1 MATKVYGIS
10 GKTTVEI
17 NIPVGRALLPLVFEN
32 GSLDRKT
39 YKPAT
44 YSTNKKA
51 IQDMIEGSPLF
62 GKTIKLYKVYG
73 SEEPAAKVVA
83 KVAAPAAPRRP
94 KPAPGKPKPA
104 PAPAEP
110 ENEDKNEDKKEEAAA
125 DPSDAVTTREE
136 ALVYLKKNGAKATD
150 LIDDDAMKAYMAKSG
165 ITFKNFTV

>member
-17 NIPVGRALLPLVFEN
+17 NIPVGRALLSLTFEN

-73 SEEPAAKVVA
+73 NDETEA
-83 KVAAPAAPRRP
+83 KVAAPAP
-94 KPAPGKPKPA
+94 KPAVPKKVKPA
-104 PAPAEP
+104 PARPEP
-110 ENEDKNEDKKEEAAA
+110 VNEANKEWEDAD
-125 DPSDAVTTREE
+125 DPSNSVTTREE
-136 ALVYLKKNGAKATD
+136 AMAYLKKNGAKATD

>member
-17 NIPVGRALLPLVFEN
+17 NIPVGRALLPLTFEN

-51 IQDMIEGSPLF
+51 IQDMIEGSSLF

-83 KVAAPAAPRRP
+83 KVAAPAASRRP

-110 ENEDKNEDKKEEAAA
+110 ENEDKKEEEVA

-136 ALVYLKKNGAKATD
+136 AMVYLKKNGAKATD
-150 LIDDDAMKAYMAKSG
+150 LVDDDAMKAYMAKSG